1 MTAALPAAIARC
13 YDPGRADG
21 PPGCVPTTAGRV
33 VRAPPFFAGIPMQ
46 RRRLS
51 ATPVAVM
58 LFAVTCG
65 ASGAAE
71 PRWTDARD
79 LGPEGRGWA
88 EADLA
93 SPYDRLPKKAE
104 GRVPVPV
111 WNLSRHSAGLT
122 VRFVADTPAIHL
134 RWTLT
139 SADLAM
145 KHMPATGVSGLDLYA
160 RDGGGRWRW
169 VACATPNAEGSEQ
182 AATIDGLSP
191 GEREWLLFLPLY
203 NGVSSLAIGVPEG
216 ASLGEAPPTDAK
228 PIVFYGTSITHGACA
243 SRPGMCHPAILRRRF
258 DRPVVNLGFS
268 GAGRMEPEVGA
279 LVAEIDA
286 AAYVIDCCPNL
297 SPEETAA
304 RTPPLVR
311 QLRAARPS
319 VPILLVEDRRY
330 TDGWIRPSHAARN
343 DGNHAALRAVYDEL
357 VAAGV
362 PGIHYLGGDDL
373 LGDDGEGTVDS
384 SHPTDLGFQRQAAL
398 FEAALRPL
406 VRPAP

>member
-1 MTAALPAAIARC
+1 MRSHSPFGVLL
-13 YDPGRADG
+13 
-21 PPGCVPTTAGRV
+21 AGV
-33 VRAPPFFAGIPMQ
+33 V
-46 RRRLS
+46 L
-51 ATPVAVM
+51 VAVCPS
-58 LFAVTCG
+58 AV
-65 ASGAAE
+65 AAPLVVAE
-71 PRWTDARD
+71 RDGIGFVDARA
-79 LGPEGRGWA
+79 LGLEGQGWQ

-93 SPYDRLPKKAE
+93 APFDRFPRKAE
-104 GRVPVPV
+104 GIVPGGV
-111 WNLSRHSAGLT
+111 WTLSRHSAGLA
-122 VRFVADTPAIHL
+122 VRFTADSPAIHL

-139 SADLAM
+139 SASLAM

-160 RDGGGRWRW
+160 RDDRGRWRW
-169 VACATPNAEGSEQ
+169 VACATPNAEGVDQTASV
-182 AATIDGLSP
+182 DGLAP

-203 NGVSSLAIGVPEG
+203 NGIAALEIGVPVG
-216 ASLGEAPPTDAK
+216 ASLERAPPLAEGQER

-268 GAGRMEPEVGA
+268 GSGRMEPEVGG
-279 LVAEIDA
+279 LLAEIDA

-311 QLRAARPS
+311 QLRAARPH

-343 DGNHAALRAVYDEL
+343 DGNHAALRAAHDEL

-373 LGDDGEGTVDS
+373 LGDDAEGAVDS
-384 SHPTDLGFQRQAAL
+384 SHPTDLGFQRQAAI
-398 FEAALRPL
+398 FESALHPLLRGTNDRQPPRPD
-406 VRPAP
+406 RSRR